1 MPRMNRWQLL
11 ELVVTISKLRTTDL
25 TFVLQSA
32 QGELARREK
41 KAEEKG
47 KEAPHGS

>member
-1 MPRMNRWQLL
+1 MPRMTREQLL

-25 TFVLQSA
+25 TFVLKSA
-32 QGELARREK
+32 QGELARREQ

-47 KEAPHGS
+47 KEGPHGA

>member
-25 TFVLQSA
+25 TFVLKSA
-32 QGELARREK
+32 HDELARREQ

-47 KEAPHGS
+47 KEKVSE